1 MDAKRFMDAIVPDDG
16 WYCIF
21 AAKDGKLRQKLYETS
36 HLAIQAAMDLDSN
49 GYDTYFA
56 LATFE
61 TDQSR
66 TVPNIKYLSSFFLD
80 LDCGTET
87 LKEGEKPKMIHPL
100 QCSCWETGFSRQ

>member
-1 MDAKRFMDAIVPDDG
+1 MDAKRFMDAIVSDDG

-56 LATFE
+56 LATFGRL
-61 TDQSR
+61 TNTSR
-66 TVPNIKYLSSFFLD
+66 SKAASTLSS
-80 LDCGTET
+80 
-87 LKEGEKPKMIHPL
+87 
-100 QCSCWETGFSRQ
+100 QA